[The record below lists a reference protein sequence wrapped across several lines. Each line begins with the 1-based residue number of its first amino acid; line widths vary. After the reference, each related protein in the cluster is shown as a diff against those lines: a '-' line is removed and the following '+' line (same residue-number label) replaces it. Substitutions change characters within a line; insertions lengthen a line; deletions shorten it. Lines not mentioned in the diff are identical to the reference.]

1 MRSITRGPPLN
12 RQTRLKTLPSANYVC
27 GPEKYITWYE
37 TKLYFTVFIPQA
49 GLFSKLLAVI
59 ESIVFVADIYTKL
72 KLSWHL
78 QFSANTGHFVA
89 SKRRLHVNVSKIVN
103 PTIQRNNK
111 YRYKSVELS
120 KIINDAEK
128 LCVARYFWK
137 ESDKG
142 LYVKCVYTTKQ
153 SQPVRNWQ

>member
-1 MRSITRGPPLN
+1 MRSITWGPPLN
-12 RQTRLKTLPSANYVC
+12 RKTRLKTLPSANYVC

-111 YRYKSVELS
+111 YRYKSVESS
-120 KIINDAEK
+120 KIINEAQK
-128 LCVARYFWK
+128 LRVARL
-137 ESDKG
+137 KG
-142 LYVKCVYTTKQ
+142 LICTQLNTDTSLKGI
-153 SQPVRNWQ
+153 